1 MMNLPLTSPDGLR
14 LFGGHTARVTG
25 AQTFALAGLEINKI
39 RILAR
44 HSGDTILRYVA
55 DVPLR
60 TLRADLGIGASSSSQ
75 SPLSLGPGAKASGV
89 TQLRSRLTAIERQM
103 ENLQNAIQ
111 SQSQD
116 MIGIAAGY
124 MQQAPRAYLQ
134 NLDSSAV
141 HLIAN
146 EGRTACGW
154 KFARSRTDT
163 RTMATLSGVP
173 GILLCEMC
181 LPSERIIACAL
192 GPAPLSDDD

>member
-1 MMNLPLTSPDGLR
+1 M
-14 LFGGHTARVTG
+14 
-25 AQTFALAGLEINKI
+25 NKI

-60 TLRADLGIGASSSSQ
+60 TLRADLGIGASPSSR
-75 SPLSLGPGAKASGV
+75 SPLALGPGAKAASV
-89 TQLRSRLTAIERQM
+89 TQLRSRLTTIEKQM

-134 NLDSSAV
+134 NLTSSAV
-141 HLIAN
+141 HLVATGAN
-146 EGRTACGW
+146 SVRVEVC
-154 KFARSRTDT
+154 KVSH
-163 RTMATLSGVP
+163 
-173 GILLCEMC
+173 
-181 LPSERIIACAL
+181 
-192 GPAPLSDDD
+192 